1 MMAICKSTNGGVSW
15 SRSILSTKPGGVYAL
30 ALHPSNAN
38 IIFAGG
44 VSDTNSAGKVLKSID
59 GGANWS
65 DVSTGLAQ
73 NYNIVYALVID
84 PTAPDVIYAGCNYGV
99 FKSTNGGLNWIN
111 LNTPFSAVRAL
122 LIDTSASPCR
132 IYAGSASYGVYYSSD
147 GGSSWQPMNQ
157 GLSNIQINCLGFDP
171 QQKYL
176 YAGTSGGGVF
186 RRTISTDVRIS
197 PQSKLPAKLALTA
210 NYPNPF
216 NATTVIGYEVPE
228 NIDDPVRLM
237 IYNSSGQLVSKLLDA
252 YQLPGQY
259 KVSWD
264 GLNDQGA
271 PVASGMYIGVLTA
284 GAQTTATK
292 MMLIR

>member
-1 MMAICKSTNGGVSW
+1 MMAIGKSTNEGGNW
-15 SRSILSTKPGGVYAL
+15 SHWVFSTTPGVINAL

-44 VSDTNSAGKVLKSID
+44 VSNTNYAGKVLKSID

-73 NYNIVYALVID
+73 NYNMVYALVID
-84 PTAPDVIYAGCNYGV
+84 PTAPDIIYAGCLGGV

-111 LNTPFSAVRAL
+111 LNTPFNAAQAL
-122 LIDTSASPCR
+122 LIDTSASPIG
-132 IYAGSASYGVYYSSD
+132 IYAGSAFKGVYYSSD

-157 GLSNIQINCLGFDP
+157 GLSNLKINCLGFDP

-176 YAGTSGGGVF
+176 YAGTEGSGVF

-216 NATTVIGYEVPE
+216 NATTVIGYEVP
-228 NIDDPVRLM
+228 
-237 IYNSSGQLVSKLLDA
+237 
-252 YQLPGQY
+252 
-259 KVSWD
+259 
-264 GLNDQGA
+264 
-271 PVASGMYIGVLTA
+271 
-284 GAQTTATK
+284 
-292 MMLIR
+292 